1 MSRAVSISPLG
12 TEFNDFLFASLGAD
26 KNGMQL
32 SVVSALAR
40 LDVDPWQVAAELA
53 GLPRRGATQKLLSLI
68 ELLPPEL
75 PLHQH
80 PDTTAASLLA
90 LLPLRT
96 DFNRGTKEERASALK
111 FTNSV
116 IGIYLICTMALM
128 LLEWTVAGQPPQAQS
143 VGAQTSAPAP
153 STIDPSWTEGVIT
166 QPAVHE
172 IGSGYMPLS
181 GYPRRVAWHRNVKR
195 K

>member
-1 MSRAVSISPLG
+1 MSRAVSIPPLG
-12 TEFNDFLFASLGAD
+12 TEFNDFLFASLGED

-53 GLPRRGATQKLLSLI
+53 GLPRRGATQRLLSLI

-80 PDTTAASLLA
+80 ADTTAVSLLA
-90 LLPLRT
+90 RLPFRT
-96 DFNRGTKEERASALK
+96 DFNRGNKEERVGALK

-116 IGIYLICTMALM
+116 IGLYLICTMALM
-128 LLEWTVAGQPPQAQS
+128 LLEWSVAVQPPPAQS
-143 VGAQTSAPAP
+143 AGAQTSTPAP
-153 STIDPSWTEGVIT
+153 STIDPSWTEGVVT
-166 QPAVHE
+166 QPAVRE
-172 IGSGYMPLS
+172 VGNGYMPLS
-181 GYPRRVAWHRNVKR
+181 GYPRRLAWHRNAKR